1 MQLPL
6 PDHIDHLAVLS
17 QVSVDKDVDGF
28 HPENVGSLAVRGRE
42 PLFVPCTP
50 LVIDFTSPHLFFSL
64 RFLSDRLSAF
74 RSSPFPGL
82 PNASGAQWHQHR
94 RKACCDL
101 GAKQRR
107 GTAHGSAAHEQGRD
121 SNSRAL
127 ADGGHSIPH
136 QAGRHS
142 GGSSGEGRDG
152 AAGLDKG
159 MGRGKVHIFRI
170 FYFYVCVCVLE

>member
-107 GTAHGSAAHEQGRD
+107 GLPMALLLMNKDATVTVVHSRTVDIPYHIRQADIVVAAVGRAEMVRQD
-121 SNSRAL
+121 WIKVW
-127 ADGGHSIPH
+127 GGERYIYFV
-136 QAGRHS
+136 
-142 GGSSGEGRDG
+142 SSTF
-152 AAGLDKG
+152 
-159 MGRGKVHIFRI
+159 MC
-170 FYFYVCVCVLE
+170 VCVC